1 MSDADD
7 LLTKLIQVYQQHFP
21 DVDAVLRC
29 DRLSGGASQE
39 TYCIL
44 VEIDGAEVKHAM
56 RRTPGGVYAEKVV
69 GHPGLET
76 EALLMQAAQQ
86 AGVPE
91 PTVHY
96 VLTRDDDLGDGFIME
111 WIEGEALGA
120 RINRGEQ
127 FANLRPN
134 LAYACGEILAQI
146 HSIDLDKSG
155 LRERLDEVS
164 PEQFVRQTW
173 ERYQALPTPQ
183 PMIDYAALWLLDNLP
198 QNFTPSL
205 VHNDFRNGNFMVS
218 PEKIVAVLDWEL
230 AHIGDPMRDLGWI
243 CVNSWRFGG
252 SDPVGGFG
260 SYEQLFAGYERVSG
274 QKVDAAAVKF
284 WEVFGSFW
292 WTVGC
297 LGMAEHYR
305 TGPDKTVERPAIGR
319 RSSECQVDCVNLL
332 MPGPVQLVAPESGT
346 DAGEMPR
353 ADELVTS
360 VRDFL
365 RDDVM
370 SETAGRANFMARVAA
385 NSLDVVLREMTLGA
399 AVNAAEQASLATL
412 LGSNGTLGELRWQLV
427 KALRSG
433 EMDLASTDLKTHL
446 RNSVV
451 NQIAIDQPKYT
462 GFKQAT
468 SSSA

>member
-7 LLTKLIQVYQQHFP
+7 LLTKLKQVYQQHFP

-44 VEIDGAEVKHAM
+44 VEIAGAEVKHAM

-91 PTVHY
+91 PTVHH

-120 RINRGEQ
+120 RINRSEQ
-127 FANLRPN
+127 FADLRPN

-155 LRERLDEVS
+155 LRQRLDEVS

-183 PMIDYAALWLLDNLP
+183 PMIDYAALWLLENLP

-260 SYEQLFAGYERVSG
+260 SYEQLFAGYEKVSG
-274 QKVDAAAVKF
+274 QKVDADAVKF

-292 WTVGC
+292 WAVGC

-332 MPGPVQLVAPESGT
+332 MPGPVQLIAPETSG

-370 SETAGRANFMARVAA
+370 SETAGRTNFMARVAA
-385 NSLDVVLREMTLGA
+385 NSLDVVLREMDLGT

-412 LGSNGTLGELRWQLV
+412 LGSSGTLGELRWQLV
-427 KALRSG
+427 KALRNG
-433 EMDLASTDLKTHL
+433 EMDLASAELQSHL

-468 SSSA
+468 SFSA